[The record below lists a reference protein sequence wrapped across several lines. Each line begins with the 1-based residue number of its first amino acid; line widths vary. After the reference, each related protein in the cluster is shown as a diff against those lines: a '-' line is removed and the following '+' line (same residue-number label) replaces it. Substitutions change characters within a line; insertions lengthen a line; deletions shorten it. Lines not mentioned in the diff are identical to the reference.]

1 MNAKTNL
8 NELTRLINKTGYLY
22 VHTSREGYI
31 ETNHKQAGMI
41 IIKIL
46 PQGDNLITL
55 IFNRLLE
62 NWEGYGKLIA
72 IDVVYIDSSEGKKEK
87 HIKLSW
93 PPMVDVDSSTLLK
106 DLIEV
111 VTAVSKVYN
120 LLGKDN
126 ERK

>member
-8 NELTRLINKTGYLY
+8 SELTRLIDKTGYLH
-22 VHTSREGYI
+22 VHTAHEGYI
-31 ETNHKQAGMI
+31 ATNHKQAGKI

-62 NWEGYGKLIA
+62 NWEGYGNLIA
-72 IDVVYIDSSEGKKEK
+72 IDVVYIDSPEGKKEK

-120 LLGKDN
+120 LLSKDN